1 MICLDGFMSGSLI
14 MGYVVELVVSS
25 RCSQMLTMG
34 RARAREALGP
44 SKYNCIPPFQRIFG
58 RSKYEDVQCSL

>member
-1 MICLDGFMSGSLI
+1 

-44 SKYNCIPPFQRIFG
+44 SKYNCIPLFQRIFG
-58 RSKYEDVQCSL
+58 HSKYEDVQCSL